1 MSRPLAVYSDIVG
14 TDPSPGIAALEAAG
28 WEVRIAGSEEPAT
41 IAAVASDAQ
50 ALLIGYSPVRAE
62 MLDALPG
69 LRIVA
74 TQSVGTDMVDLAAC
88 AARGISVSNVPA
100 SATEEVA
107 VHALAMA
114 LSLVRGLPRFDRSTR
129 SGEWNPGAAD
139 ALARPSSLTVG
150 VLGLGR
156 IGRRFAGLAAP
167 IFGEVVGYDPADFA
181 VSGIERLG
189 LEAVLRR
196 ADVLSLHLPLLS
208 ETSRLLDAQRL
219 AMLPANARIVNV
231 SRGALIDQAALLEA
245 LDSGRLAGAALD
257 VLEVEPPD
265 PSDALLRHPRVL
277 VSPHVAFLSPQSEI
291 DYVVHQAE
299 NVIAMGRSGRPISP
313 VLAPIAD

>member
-14 TDPSPGIAALEAAG
+14 TDPAPGVAALEAAG
-28 WEVRIAGSEEPAT
+28 WEVRVAGSENPAT
-41 IAAVASDAQ
+41 IAAVAPDAQ
-50 ALLIGYSPVRAE
+50 ALLIGYSPVGVE
-62 MLDALPG
+62 MLDALPA

-114 LSLVRGLPRFDRSTR
+114 LSLVRGLPQFDRSTR
-129 SGEWNPGAAD
+129 AGEWNPGAAD
-139 ALARPSSLTVG
+139 ALARPSALTVG

-181 VSGIERLG
+181 VPGLERLG

-196 ADVLSLHLPLLS
+196 ADVLSLHLPLLP

-219 AMLPANARIVNV
+219 ALLPAGARIVNV
-231 SRGALIDQAALLEA
+231 ARGALIDKAALLDA

-265 PSDALLRHPRVL
+265 PGDALLRHPRVL
-277 VSPHVAFLSPQSEI
+277 ASPHVAFLSPQSEI

-299 NVIAMGRSGRPISP
+299 NVIAVGSSGSPLSP
-313 VLAPIAD
+313 VFAPAAA

>member
-41 IAAVASDAQ
+41 VAAVASDAQ
-50 ALLIGYSPVRAE
+50 ALLIGYSPVGAE

>member
-14 TDPSPGIAALEAAG
+14 TDPSPGISALEAAG

-50 ALLIGYSPVRAE
+50 ALLIGYSPVGAE

-181 VSGIERLG
+181 VPGIERLG

-219 AMLPANARIVNV
+219 GMLPANARIVNV

-265 PSDALLRHPRVL
+265 PSDALLRHPKVL

-313 VLAPIAD
+313 VLAPMAD

>member
-14 TDPSPGIAALEAAG
+14 TDPSPGISALEAAG

-50 ALLIGYSPVRAE
+50 ALLIGYSPVEAE

-181 VSGIERLG
+181 VPGIERLG

-219 AMLPANARIVNV
+219 GMLPANARIVNV

-265 PSDALLRHPRVL
+265 PSDALLRHPKVL

-299 NVIAMGRSGRPISP
+299 NVIAIGRSGRPISP
-313 VLAPIAD
+313 VLAPMAD